1 LADGPVDLCVD
12 VDHAE
17 QQFYYRQGGDW
28 IAAGPPRD
36 ASLISD
42 EAGRGEH
49 ASFTGAFVGML
60 AFDTTGQGRSA
71 LFERF
76 TYHASNKGE

>member
-1 LADGPVDLCVD
+1 MADGPVDLCVD

-71 LFERF
+71 RFERF
-76 TYHASNKGE
+76 AYHASNKGE

>member
-1 LADGPVDLCVD
+1 
-12 VDHAE
+12 
-17 QQFYYRQGGDW
+17 
-28 IAAGPPRD
+28 
-36 ASLISD
+36 
-42 EAGRGEH
+42 
-49 ASFTGAFVGML
+49 ML